1 MRGSPIHVE
10 HVGDEI
16 APMGSDGNAAIVRRG
31 YEAFNKADIATLT
44 KLFDEKASWH
54 TPGRSPIAGDRKG
67 RDAVFTQVGPLW
79 RGDRRDLPGQFAER
93 A

>member
-1 MRGSPIHVE
+1 MSSTSAIK
-10 HVGDEI
+10 I
-16 APMGSDGNAAIVRRG
+16 APVGSDGNAAIVRRG

-67 RDAVFTQVGPLW
+67 RDAVLPVRPLW
-79 RGDRRDLPGQFAER
+79 RGDRQDLPGQFAER